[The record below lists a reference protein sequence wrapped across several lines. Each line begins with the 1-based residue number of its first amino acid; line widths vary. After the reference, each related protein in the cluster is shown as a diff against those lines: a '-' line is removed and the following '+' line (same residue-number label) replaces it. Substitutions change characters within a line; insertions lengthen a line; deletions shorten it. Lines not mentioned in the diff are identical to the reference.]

1 MKKLLALIL
10 AACLCVGV
18 CSCGNVPEGP
28 SAEEQ
33 IAEMKQKLD
42 AAETAYELEKVVA
55 EIKEK
60 ADANVEGAQEL
71 LNEATARLD
80 DEYMDNIDVNMSLG
94 DGVEAQ
100 EYAEKLS
107 DPVKGAKICVWIDFI
122 WYIQSVHSAVV
133 DNFKQNLK
141 DPNSYTDIGSTYA
154 YDVEPTDEQGKI
166 LVKNFSFTLRYTAT
180 NSFGGAVQDTYD
192 WELKDREWSYDSE
205 VLTPEQVCDVLTS
218 GNFDN
223 LMKKLREE

>member
-28 SAEEQ
+28 SPEEQ

-42 AAETAYELEKVVA
+42 AAETDTELEKVVA
-55 EIKEK
+55 EIAKM
-60 ADANVEGAQEL
+60 ADVEGAQAL
-71 LNEATARLD
+71 LDEATARLD
-80 DEYMDNIDVNMSLG
+80 EKYMDRVDMYMTLK
-94 DGVEAQ
+94 DGVTAQ

-107 DPVKGAKICVWIDFI
+107 DPVKGAKICVWIDFV
-122 WYIQSVHSAVV
+122 WYMQRVHSAVV

-141 DPNSYTDIGSTYA
+141 NPNSYTDIGSTYA
-154 YDVEPTDEQGKI
+154 YDVEPTKEQGKI

-192 WELKDREWSYDSE
+192 WKLKDREWSYDSE

>member
-28 SAEEQ
+28 SPEEQ

-42 AAETAYELEKVVA
+42 AAETDTELEKVVA
-55 EIKEK
+55 EIAKM
-60 ADANVEGAQEL
+60 ADVEGAQAL
-71 LNEATARLD
+71 LDEATARLD
-80 DEYMDNIDVNMSLG
+80 EKYMDRVDVYMTLK
-94 DGVEAQ
+94 DGVTAQ
-100 EYAEKLS
+100 EYAKKLS

-122 WYIQSVHSAVV
+122 WYMQRVHSAVV

-141 DPNSYTDIGSTYA
+141 NPNSYTDIGSTYA
-154 YDVEPTDEQGKI
+154 YDVEPTKEQGKI

-192 WELKDREWSYDSE
+192 WKLKDREWSYDSE